1 MPKSARNLYD
11 ERANELSEDY
21 DKDKENNNSYEEN
34 SNFEKSNN
42 YEDNTELDASIKQY
56 ISRSIHNLNVHSGE
70 DVKNMKSLLK
80 LILEILKT

>member
-42 YEDNTELDASIKQY
+42 YEDNTELDAS
-56 ISRSIHNLNVHSGE
+56 
-70 DVKNMKSLLK
+70 
-80 LILEILKT
+80 